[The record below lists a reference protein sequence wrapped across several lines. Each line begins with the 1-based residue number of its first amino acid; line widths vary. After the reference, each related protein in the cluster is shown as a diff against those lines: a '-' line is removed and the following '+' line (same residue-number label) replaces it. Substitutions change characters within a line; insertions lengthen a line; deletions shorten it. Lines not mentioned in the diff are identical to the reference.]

1 MKKLFVSAIAIF
13 ACLLSFN
20 LFADSECTGISIEN
34 IEYNSSSKR
43 LVSTDVT
50 GLDFADGETAK
61 FQIEF
66 YADELTADSYDLGSE
81 KNANYKTCDE
91 CARIFHYNA
100 AGDGLVTQY
109 FQESGTLELS
119 YVDTEGASNGVI
131 SAKLVEVTID
141 SSNGYQSTPV
151 ENGKCVEIET
161 AAWDTAC
168 IPQCE
173 GKSCG
178 SDGCGGSCGTCDGQA
193 CGADFQCTPFNCS
206 ELSIGEFEL
215 VVESDYYGDHY
226 YYYDAYTTGNGIGS
240 ASVPD
245 LFEISFIA
253 DELTTGI
260 VDLTGDIGD
269 AYVILYEDYDVENN
283 STKKYYFQES
293 GSLNFTEVKEGTFE
307 SRGTGSVR
315 LVEVDTDIVP
325 VAGGKCYTLDNF
337 AWDTVCVP
345 QCEGKQCG
353 PDGCGGTCGEGCSVD
368 QTCNAEFQCV
378 ADSCTTITLDTTNVT
393 FDDYYMSYYMP
404 YTPNSGGEYDTFS
417 LQLYYVDPVIGTHEL
432 AGTNY
437 ADETGVFIFV
447 YDETDSDDYKTY
459 FQKKGQVKVTAYDE
473 EAGNI
478 TAELKDVKLAE
489 VTINEDDYSTV
500 PVAGGKCYEIQNV
513 TFSYPAGEGN
523 DPTDPTT
530 DPTNPTTD
538 PTEPTTDPT
547 EPTTDPTEP
556 TSDPADTGDTGDTDN
571 DPADTGDTEVPGD
584 DTSDTGSAPSDGDTD
599 TTPADGDDTPAD
611 GDDTTPTKE
620 SKKSSGC
627 SVVTL

>member
-1 MKKLFVSAIAIF
+1 MKKLFVSAFAVF

-20 LFADSECTGISIEN
+20 LFADSGCTGISIEN
-34 IEYNSSSKR
+34 IDYDGSK

-50 GLDFADGETAK
+50 GLVLADGESVQ
-61 FQIEF
+61 FRIEF
-66 YADELTADSYDLGSE
+66 YADELTAGSYDLGSG

-91 CARIFHYNA
+91 CARLYHINA

-161 AAWDTAC
+161 AAWETAC

-173 GKSCG
+173 GKACG
-178 SDGCGGSCGTCDGQA
+178 NDGCGGSCGTCDGQA
-193 CGADFQCTPFNCS
+193 CGADFQCVAFNCS

-215 VVESDYYGDHY
+215 VVESSYYGNY

-245 LFEISFIA
+245 LFEINFRA
-253 DELTTGI
+253 EELTTGI
-260 VDLTGDIGD
+260 VDLTGDKENIGD
-269 AYVILYEDYDVENN
+269 AYVILYEDYDTENY
-283 STKKYYFQES
+283 SAAKYYFQES

-307 SRGTGSVR
+307 SKGTGSVR
-315 LVEVDTDIVP
+315 LVEVDADIVP
-325 VAGGKCYTLDNF
+325 VAGGKCYTVNSF

-345 QCEGKQCG
+345 NCEGKQCG
-353 PDGCGGTCGEGCSVD
+353 SDGCGGTCGAGCSAD
-368 QTCNAEFQCV
+368 QACNAEFQCV
-378 ADSCTTITLDTTNVT
+378 ADSCTTITLDTANVT
-393 FDDYYMSYYMP
+393 FNDSYMTYEMP
-404 YTPNSGGEYDTFS
+404 YTPNSGGEYDMFS
-417 LQLYYVDPVIGTHEL
+417 LQLFYVDPVIGTHEL

-437 ADETGVFIFV
+437 SDETGIFIFV
-447 YDETDSDDYKTY
+447 YDETDSEEYKIY
-459 FQKKGQVKVTAYDE
+459 FQKKGQVKISAYDE
-473 EAGNI
+473 ETGNI
-478 TAELKDVKLAE
+478 TAELKDVKLE
-489 VTINEDDYSTV
+489 QVTINENDYSTT
-500 PVAGGKCYEIQNV
+500 PVAGGKCYNV
-513 TFSYPAGEGN
+513 KDVKFSYPASDTDD
-523 DPTDPTT
+523 DPADTGDTG
-530 DPTNPTTD
+530 
-538 PTEPTTDPT
+538 
-547 EPTTDPTEP
+547 
-556 TSDPADTGDTGDTDN
+556 SDPADTGDTGNN

-599 TTPADGDDTPAD
+599 TTPADGDEEPAD
-611 GDDTTPTKE
+611 GDEEPAPTKE